1 MFGISKKVDAGMAPV
16 EHVGMKTAP
25 FTRLS
30 GRPKEDFVGAS
41 VMPDRVTSS
50 HVQKAA
56 AGAELLKQQ
65 VALQQQLAKHMESI
79 QDSCVELHENHQK
92 FQAGSMKNAE
102 KIAQTDAKHVKA
114 VAAYNNAVGVI
125 REETKA
131 AISQFDDVYNKQ
143 LQGIGF

>member
-1 MFGISKKVDAGMAPV
+1 MFGISKKVDAGLAPV
-16 EHVGMKTAP
+16 DEVGMRKAP

-30 GRPKEDFVGAS
+30 GRPKDDFVGAS

-65 VALQQQLAKHMESI
+65 VSLADQLKEHMASI
-79 QDSCVELHENHQK
+79 QDSCVKLHDIHAK

-102 KIAQTDAKHVKA
+102 KIAQTDSTHVKA